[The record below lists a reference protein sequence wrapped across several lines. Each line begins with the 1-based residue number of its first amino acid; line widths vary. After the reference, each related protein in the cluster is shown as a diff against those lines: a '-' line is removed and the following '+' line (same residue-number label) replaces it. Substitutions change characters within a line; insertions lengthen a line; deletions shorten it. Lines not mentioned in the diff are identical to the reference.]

1 MLLTILKHPD
11 IQIKTQQEPKSV
23 DAHLSIPRST
33 ALCRQG
39 HGVLG
44 WAEAGRG
51 RSGPS
56 SPEWCGEVP
65 GFGQKAILKHRSFV
79 L

>member
-1 MLLTILKHPD
+1 M
-11 IQIKTQQEPKSV
+11 
-23 DAHLSIPRST
+23 DAQLSIPRSI

-44 WAEAGRG
+44 SAEAGRG

-56 SPEWCGEVP
+56 SPEWGGEVP
-65 GFGQKAILKHRSFV
+65 GFGKKAILKHRSSV